1 MTDIALTAVTVNSF
15 FKPGERFI
23 WKLKNV
29 TSLEI
34 HASSLWTPFGVFNLG
49 I

>member
-15 FKPGERFI
+15 FKPGESFI

-29 TSLEI
+29 T
-34 HASSLWTPFGVFNLG
+34 
-49 I
+49 